1 MPNNLVIITK
11 GRFYTALNNMI
22 YSYVL
27 ATASSRR
34 RDILVNLG
42 INFEQIASDVDE
54 TVPAGADPE
63 TAAAELAK
71 SKAQTVLEKRPDS
84 CIIGADTIVVIDG
97 EVLGKPKDEGDA
109 YRMLKML
116 SGRTHTVMT
125 GVFVL
130 YNHQERSFVQKTE
143 VKFYDLTEE
152 QIDRYIL
159 SGEPLDKAGAYG
171 IQGLG
176 CVLVESINGDYFN
189 VVGLPVARLHRELE
203 SLDG

>member
-1 MPNNLVIITK
+1 MPDNLAIITK
-11 GRFYTALNNMI
+11 GRFCTAFNIMI

-27 ATASSRR
+27 ASASTSR
-34 RDILVNLG
+34 RDILMNLG
-42 INFEQIASDVDE
+42 INFEQIVSDVDE
-54 TVPAGADPE
+54 TVPTGKDPAE
-63 TAAAELAK
+63 AAVELARA
-71 SKAQTVLEKRPDS
+71 KAQAVLEKRPDS
-84 CIIGADTIVVIDG
+84 CVIGADTIVVVDG

-109 YRMLKML
+109 YRMLKLL

-125 GVFVL
+125 GVCVL

-189 VVGLPVARLHRELE
+189 VVGLPMARLHRELE
-203 SLDG
+203 SLDQ

>member
-1 MPNNLVIITK
+1 
-11 GRFYTALNNMI
+11 MI

-27 ATASSRR
+27 ASASSRR
-34 RDILVNLG
+34 RDILTNLG
-42 INFEQIASDVDE
+42 INFEQIVSDVDE
-54 TVPAGADPE
+54 TVPPGSDP
-63 TAAAELAK
+63 AQSAVELAER
-71 SKAQTVLEKRPDS
+71 KARAVLEKRPDS
-84 CIIGADTIVVIDG
+84 CVIGADTIVVVDG
-97 EVLGKPKDEGDA
+97 GVLGKPKDEGDA
-109 YRMLKML
+109 YRMLKLL

-125 GVFVL
+125 GVCVL
-130 YNHQERSFVQKTE
+130 YNHQKRSFVQKTD

-176 CVLVESINGDYFN
+176 CVLVESIYGDYFN

-203 SLDG
+203 QLDK